1 MSAQKPTKKQQWWR
15 ERFQVEGRIAQLAG
29 SIRELQD
36 CHSPYISRIEK
47 DQLSSALFMLTSI
60 LIHIK
65 EGRYETW
72 RKHSE

>member
-15 ERFQVEGRIAQLAG
+15 ERFVVEGRIAQQVG

-36 CHSPYISRIEK
+36 CHSPYLSRIEK
-47 DQLSSALFMLTSI
+47 DQLSYALLILTNI

-72 RKHSE
+72 RKNSE